1 MAGPHLGLI
10 IQRDGSRPNSLFR
23 GRLFLFRRSFLPLL
37 AGFVVFAQC
46 ATGSAQICKPGGL

>member
-23 GRLFLFRRSFLPLL
+23 GRLFLFRCSFLLL
-37 AGFVVFAQC
+37 SAGFVVFALC